1 MLRGK
6 MREIDVAII
15 KDAVAELCVKANLEL
30 RRDVVKALKA
40 ALKKETAPRARD
52 ILKLILENA
61 RLARAKGLAIC
72 QDTGIATVFLE
83 IGQDCGLA
91 GGYLKDAVNEGV
103 RIGYRRGCLRSSV
116 VDDAILR
123 KNTKDNTPAI
133 LHIDIVKGDRVRIVV
148 TPKGFGSENKSAIE
162 MFRPTEDPEAIKA
175 FILDTVTKAGPDA
188 CPPFVVGIGIGG
200 TFEEAAILSKKALI
214 RPIDER
220 NPKRHLAKLEKEL
233 LAGINS
239 LKIGPMG
246 LGGKTTA
253 LGVNILDYPTH
264 ITGLPVAVSISCHAT
279 RSAER
284 LL

>member
-123 KNTKDNTPAI
+123 KNTK
-133 LHIDIVKGDRVRIVV
+133 GDRVRIVV

-233 LAGINS
+233 LAGI
-239 LKIGPMG
+239 
-246 LGGKTTA
+246 
-253 LGVNILDYPTH
+253 
-264 ITGLPVAVSISCHAT
+264 
-279 RSAER
+279 
-284 LL
+284 